1 MKKFFGVL
9 FLLSFMFLITGCMSN
24 KEVVTKCELT
34 SDQSSQ
40 GYNLKTTYQIYS
52 KGNVVNKVSMNEV
65 VTSDK
70 ENVLTYFETY
80 LNNSYKSLDDKYG
93 GYDFKITKTTK
104 DVSSNV
110 TIDYNKMNLKKYIS
124 DNSSMKA
131 FVNKD
136 NKMTLKGVKKIY
148 ETLGATCEK

>member
-1 MKKFFGVL
+1 
-9 FLLSFMFLITGCMSN
+9 
-24 KEVVTKCELT
+24 
-34 SDQSSQ
+34 
-40 GYNLKTTYQIYS
+40 
-52 KGNVVNKVSMNEV
+52 MNEV

-110 TIDYNKMNLKKYIS
+110 TIDYNKMNLKKYT
-124 DNSSMKA
+124 KH
-131 FVNKD
+131 
-136 NKMTLKGVKKIY
+136 
-148 ETLGATCEK
+148 